1 MVQIDGMTSHLAQ
14 LGFTKQPKMIPKVVR
29 ANLKKRMQQDERL
42 ASIEAENARLLSQ
55 MTRIMDAPDQ
65 LSRLKKP
72 PLSSLNV
79 VTRRREMERV
89 THENLRMLRALEDTP
104 SYYNHRV
111 WMAERREQEH
121 MLSYIGMYPYHE
133 GTGVRA
139 KAHSRAHTD
148 VDDVWLRSVTSLSR
162 KSALSLPELTKG
174 REMRFSR
181 SESPGQPWAL
191 PVMPGQEHMHAHGHS
206 MGGDAPLDRSELN
219 ESGATAPM
227 QVGRGVQSMDKLRAD
242 SSSESE
248 GEEEEEAASIKKAD
262 EPKPALH
269 SVSQS
274 KPSAPADDSD
284 DESPA
289 KAKTLDPA
297 PPVAKSN
304 SAEEGKQEQAAPPGT
319 AGSSDAAPP
328 PASAEAPNEDTEAK
342 AATPPPL
349 QQEAPATAA
358 SETEAPDADQP
369 ATAASNAEEKDK
381 EVAAEGTPP
390 ADTPA
395 TDAPAAD
402 EPAAD
407 NPAADTPAGAAPA
420 E

>member
-1 MVQIDGMTSHLAQ
+1 MTSHLAQ

-111 WMAERREQEH
+111 WIAERREQEH

-139 KAHSRAHTD
+139 KAQSRTHTD

-181 SESPGQPWAL
+181 KDSPRQPWAL
-191 PVMPGQEHMHAHGHS
+191 PVMPGHEHLHGHGQS

-227 QVGRGVQSMDKLRAD
+227 RVGGSVKSLDKLRAD

-248 GEEEEEAASIKKAD
+248 GEEEEEAIKKAD
-262 EPKPALH
+262 EPKPASQ
-269 SVSQS
+269 SVSQQ
-274 KPSAPADDSD
+274 KPSAPANDSD
-284 DESPA
+284 NESPV
-289 KAKTLDPA
+289 KAKTPDSA
-297 PPVAKSN
+297 PPAENPNTAEADDKHPSTPP
-304 SAEEGKQEQAAPPGT
+304 SAPGT
-319 AGSSDAAPP
+319 AGSAEESRRE
-328 PASAEAPNEDTEAK
+328 SAEVPKE
-342 AATPPPL
+342 
-349 QQEAPATAA
+349 
-358 SETEAPDADQP
+358 
-369 ATAASNAEEKDK
+369 
-381 EVAAEGTPP
+381 EVAPTKTKAEQGGKT
-390 ADTPA
+390 AGDIA
-395 TDAPAAD
+395 
-402 EPAAD
+402 ER
-407 NPAADTPAGAAPA
+407 AADTPAEA
-420 E
+420 EQARENTND